1 LCDNTAL
8 TRDFLGHERTYD
20 CLGCA
25 IAEGSLL
32 PPGGLICQ
40 TEHFVVHQDP
50 LIPLPGFLVIGA
62 RRHIRSMAEMDE
74 PEYREF
80 SALLRETGLAIHAV
94 IGVEHL
100 TIVQE
105 EHSVH
110 FHLWFF
116 PWTAEIIAKYGPPAL
131 DKIRAIM
138 AGTRQ
143 QILDQDEWAALAA
156 SIEKIRVN
164 CSALHQV

>member
-1 LCDNTAL
+1 M
-8 TRDFLGHERTYD
+8 TRDFLGREWTYD
-20 CLGCA
+20 CMGCA
-25 IAEGSLL
+25 IANGSMQV
-32 PPGGLICQ
+32 PGGLIRQ
-40 TEHFVVHQDP
+40 TEHFCVHQDP

-62 RRHIRSMAEMDE
+62 RRHICSLAEMSAG
-74 PEYREF
+74 EYHEF
-80 SALLRETGLAIHAV
+80 AALLRATQSAIHAA
-94 IGVEHL
+94 ISIEGL

-131 DKIRAIM
+131 EKIRAIM
-138 AGTRQ
+138 AETRQ
-143 QILDQDEWAALAA
+143 QIVGQDEWAALAA

-164 CSALHQV
+164 CSAPHQV

>member
-1 LCDNTAL
+1 M
-8 TRDFLGHERTYD
+8 TRDFLGHEWTYN

-25 IAEGSLL
+25 IADGSMQ
-32 PPGGLICQ
+32 PPGGLIKL
-40 TEHFVVHQDP
+40 TDHFCVHQDP

-74 PEYREF
+74 PEYQEF
-80 SALLRETGLAIHAV
+80 AALLRETGLAIHAAT
-94 IGVEHL
+94 GVEHL

-116 PWTAEIIAKYGPPAL
+116 PWTAEVVEKYGPPAL

-143 QILDQDEWAALAA
+143 QVIGQAEWEALAA
-156 SIEKIRVN
+156 SIEKIKVN
-164 CSALHQV
+164 CRASHQV